1 MAAGGG
7 EPAGQASSNERAEPR
22 GGCGAAEPRMAPR
35 CPASSL
41 QGLGPDPQPRGTSP
55 PPSGL
60 RGFSNYPAA
69 VPGPPAA
76 LRAALLSP
84 EKCQGL
90 NSPGGGEGVS
100 WGTSSRCLGN
110 SGRPPVP
117 FFPEDT
123 VTGGEGRWR
132 GRTQL
137 LVYAD
142 ETHVGFEI
150 NDTRSES
157 AALGGPGG
165 QPVGRAGQ
173 YQRVWWGTSC
183 WGGVE
188 SGGGGGFWC

>member
-1 MAAGGG
+1 MRSGRAPNGPAMPGQLPPRSRPGPAAPGYI
-7 EPAGQASSNERAEPR
+7 PTPI
-22 GGCGAAEPRMAPR
+22 
-35 CPASSL
+35 
-41 QGLGPDPQPRGTSP
+41 
-55 PPSGL
+55 GL

-188 SGGGGGFWC
+188 SGGGGVSGVNPLSKTGKKLTEAC